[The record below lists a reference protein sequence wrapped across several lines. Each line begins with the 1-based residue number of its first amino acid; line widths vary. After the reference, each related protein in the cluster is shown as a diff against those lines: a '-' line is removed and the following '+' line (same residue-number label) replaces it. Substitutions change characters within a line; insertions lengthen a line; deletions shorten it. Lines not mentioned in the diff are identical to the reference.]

1 MQGGGRGSA
10 AASHVPPARPAP
22 PHARRPR
29 IKALPSASAGIR
41 HSCLALLRTRVSG
54 CLRASASCGRGRR
67 GASLARRALTAAGV
81 LAAGLDGQGA
91 LSRGGGRKEA
101 RGWDRQ
107 SQALHRLSGTACVP
121 SVCGEQGAEGG
132 WLGKGQAAGSAG
144 KAVALAPPAAGQPW
158 EQGAARPGHLLLAH
172 DTCPWGRV
180 FQAQLSRTKMSCY
193 DLCPPKTGVAV
204 PQPIAESCNEL
215 CARQCP
221 DSTAFIQPP
230 PVVVTFPGPI
240 LSSFP
245 QQAVVGSS
253 GAPAFGGSLGLG
265 GLYGAGATQG
275 SGGLCTFGRPYA
287 SPACSPCVLPRYGK
301 KLWDTC
307 GPC

>member
-1 MQGGGRGSA
+1 MAVTGPVQVQPGAADSGRAGADQPDLGIRECHLCPLAQRVMSRG
-10 AASHVPPARPAP
+10 P
-22 PHARRPR
+22 
-29 IKALPSASAGIR
+29 AGI
-41 HSCLALLRTRVSG
+41 
-54 CLRASASCGRGRR
+54 
-67 GASLARRALTAAGV
+67 
-81 LAAGLDGQGA
+81 
-91 LSRGGGRKEA
+91 K
-101 RGWDRQ
+101 
-107 SQALHRLSGTACVP
+107 
-121 SVCGEQGAEGG
+121 
-132 WLGKGQAAGSAG
+132 AGSAQSSP
-144 KAVALAPPAAGQPW
+144 KHCPD
-158 EQGAARPGHLLLAH
+158 HLLL
-172 DTCPWGRV
+172 GNRV
-180 FQAQLSRTKMSCY
+180 SPRALLLQTQACFRPLCLGCCHPLLSHSVPSCRAPSHPTKMSCY
-193 DLCPPKTGVAV
+193 DLCPPKTSVAV

-275 SGGLCTFGRPYA
+275 SGGLCTFGRPYV
-287 SPACSPCVLPRYGK
+287 SPACSPCPLPRYSR

>member
-1 MQGGGRGSA
+1 
-10 AASHVPPARPAP
+10 
-22 PHARRPR
+22 
-29 IKALPSASAGIR
+29 
-41 HSCLALLRTRVSG
+41 
-54 CLRASASCGRGRR
+54 
-67 GASLARRALTAAGV
+67 
-81 LAAGLDGQGA
+81 
-91 LSRGGGRKEA
+91 
-101 RGWDRQ
+101 
-107 SQALHRLSGTACVP
+107 
-121 SVCGEQGAEGG
+121 
-132 WLGKGQAAGSAG
+132 
-144 KAVALAPPAAGQPW
+144 
-158 EQGAARPGHLLLAH
+158 
-172 DTCPWGRV
+172 
-180 FQAQLSRTKMSCY
+180 MSCY
-193 DLCPPKTGVAV
+193 DLCPPKTSVAV

-253 GAPAFGGSLGLG
+253 GAPAFGGNLGLG

-275 SGGLCTFGRPYA
+275 SGGLCTFGRAYA
-287 SPACSPCVLPRYGK
+287 APACSPCVLPRYTK

>member
-1 MQGGGRGSA
+1 M
-10 AASHVPPARPAP
+10 ASTSPAW
-22 PHARRPR
+22 
-29 IKALPSASAGIR
+29 
-41 HSCLALLRTRVSG
+41 
-54 CLRASASCGRGRR
+54 
-67 GASLARRALTAAGV
+67 
-81 LAAGLDGQGA
+81 
-91 LSRGGGRKEA
+91 LS
-101 RGWDRQ
+101 
-107 SQALHRLSGTACVP
+107 S
-121 SVCGEQGAEGG
+121 
-132 WLGKGQAAGSAG
+132 GKG
-144 KAVALAPPAAGQPW
+144 
-158 EQGAARPGHLLLAH
+158 
-172 DTCPWGRV
+172 
-180 FQAQLSRTKMSCY
+180 LSSLHTKMSCY
-193 DLCPPKTGVAV
+193 DLCPPKTSVAV

-275 SGGLCTFGRPYA
+275 SGGLCTFGRPYV
-287 SPACSPCVLPRYGK
+287 SPACSPCPLPRYSR
-301 KLWDTC
+301 KLWNTC

>member
-1 MQGGGRGSA
+1 ME
-10 AASHVPPARPAP
+10 
-22 PHARRPR
+22 
-29 IKALPSASAGIR
+29 
-41 HSCLALLRTRVSG
+41 
-54 CLRASASCGRGRR
+54 
-67 GASLARRALTAAGV
+67 
-81 LAAGLDGQGA
+81 
-91 LSRGGGRKEA
+91 SRGGLRREPP
-101 RGWDRQ
+101 GWGTGP
-107 SQALHRLSGTACVP
+107 AL
-121 SVCGEQGAEGG
+121 
-132 WLGKGQAAGSAG
+132 
-144 KAVALAPPAAGQPW
+144 
-158 EQGAARPGHLLLAH
+158 PGHLLTHSTGPGGFAL
-172 DTCPWGRV
+172 
-180 FQAQLSRTKMSCY
+180 QAQLSHTKMACN
-193 DLCPPKTGVAV
+193 DLYPPKTSVAV

-287 SPACSPCVLPRYGK
+287 SPACSPYLLPRYSK

>member
-1 MQGGGRGSA
+1 MASDWRRMQAGS
-10 AASHVPPARPAP
+10 V
-22 PHARRPR
+22 
-29 IKALPSASAGIR
+29 G
-41 HSCLALLRTRVSG
+41 
-54 CLRASASCGRGRR
+54 
-67 GASLARRALTAAGV
+67 LARRRQGLGRREPRAPSTASSSPRSPAPHKS
-81 LAAGLDGQGA
+81 AAFGQRWHPPLLPRSA
-91 LSRGGGRKEA
+91 QDK
-101 RGWDRQ
+101 
-107 SQALHRLSGTACVP
+107 
-121 SVCGEQGAEGG
+121 
-132 WLGKGQAAGSAG
+132 GK
-144 KAVALAPPAAGQPW
+144 W
-158 EQGAARPGHLLLAH
+158 
-172 DTCPWGRV
+172 
-180 FQAQLSRTKMSCY
+180 AQLSRTKMSCY
-193 DLCPPKTGVAV
+193 DLCPPKTSVAV

-287 SPACSPCVLPRYGK
+287 SPACSPCVLPRYSK

>member
-1 MQGGGRGSA
+1 MREAFVRCLLGQCQDPGLPSGYAKMACIHPETKPLGKSSGTQGACRGTRGS
-10 AASHVPPARPAP
+10 SVTGHLLPTQQLLPSLS
-22 PHARRPR
+22 PHG
-29 IKALPSASAGIR
+29 IKALPSVSTGIHR
-41 HSCLALLRTRVSG
+41 SCLALLRKR
-54 CLRASASCGRGRR
+54 
-67 GASLARRALTAAGV
+67 
-81 LAAGLDGQGA
+81 
-91 LSRGGGRKEA
+91 E
-101 RGWDRQ
+101 
-107 SQALHRLSGTACVP
+107 
-121 SVCGEQGAEGG
+121 
-132 WLGKGQAAGSAG
+132 GQAA
-144 KAVALAPPAAGQPW
+144 
-158 EQGAARPGHLLLAH
+158 
-172 DTCPWGRV
+172 
-180 FQAQLSRTKMSCY
+180 QLSHTKMSCY

-221 DSTAFIQPP
+221 DSSAFIQPP

-287 SPACSPCVLPRYGK
+287 SPACSPCALPRYSR